1 VEVLVAGRTRPLV
14 DRRHRR
20 SSGFGWGAQTVGSV
34 SLAHSI
40 LWDVFGEETSDGLAI
55 TFAGDVLCRL
65 PDDAFTLHEAQVRDW
80 LEGQYQRPLSQR
92 ELVEH
97 LGSIALA
104 EPEEEAEVLRGLVDR
119 CWNARSLAN

>member
-1 VEVLVAGRTRPLV
+1 VEVLVAGRIRPLM
-14 DRRHRR
+14 DRRHHPSR
-20 SSGFGWGAQTVGSV
+20 GFGWGAQTVGSI

-40 LWDVFGEETSDGLAI
+40 LWDVLGGETSDGLAI
-55 TFAGDVLCRL
+55 TFAGDVLSRL

-80 LEGQYQRPLSQR
+80 LEGRQQRPMSAR

-104 EPEEEAEVLRGLVDR
+104 EPEQEADALRGLVDR
-119 CWNARSLAN
+119 CWNARSLGN